1 MAGIIAADSNNSYGI
16 VGIAPNITLVSLRV
30 INIIGRYDYR
40 DVVEA
45 ILYAEE
51 MGIDVL
57 NFSAGGIYY
66 KEMEEAIKEFSG
78 LFVCAAGNNYQ
89 NNDKLGHYPSNLKLS
104 NLIAVGA
111 SDENDQIWK
120 SKETSGG
127 SNYGLKNVDLFA
139 PGDNIISTYPI
150 MICDGTYS
158 NKIYR

>member
-57 NFSAGGIYY
+57 NFSAGGI
-66 KEMEEAIKEFSG
+66 
-78 LFVCAAGNNYQ
+78 L
-89 NNDKLGHYPSNLKLS
+89 L
-104 NLIAVGA
+104 
-111 SDENDQIWK
+111 
-120 SKETSGG
+120 
-127 SNYGLKNVDLFA
+127 
-139 PGDNIISTYPI
+139 
-150 MICDGTYS
+150 
-158 NKIYR
+158 